1 MSEEYFNHF
10 LKEIRVSKQFSSYI
24 QLGNS
29 VLVENRFVDDFECKD
44 EETAER
50 LTEHLRKLEH
60 MRFNTGMLASYCQ
73 LNHLTDDEYHKL
85 KSIIYNDEEKG
96 IMPLVSIVEHFN
108 GVEFLREN
116 ETNYLLPIASIEAM
130 CIFINYVAV
139 HGTVPDVTVNNWW
152 EREEFKE
159 YLNYVKTENP

>member
-1 MSEEYFNHF
+1 
-10 LKEIRVSKQFSSYI
+10 
-24 QLGNS
+24 
-29 VLVENRFVDDFECKD
+29 
-44 EETAER
+44 
-50 LTEHLRKLEH
+50 
-60 MRFNTGMLASYCQ
+60 MLATTCQ
-73 LNHLTDDEYHKL
+73 LNHLSDDEYHKL

-96 IMPLVSIVEHFN
+96 IGIMPIVSIVEHFN

-130 CIFINYVAV
+130 CIFINYVAI
-139 HGTVPDVTVNNWW
+139 HGTAPDVNVNNWW

>member
-10 LKEIRVSKQFSSYI
+10 LKEIRVSKQFSSYM
-24 QLGNS
+24 QLDNS
-29 VLVENRFVDDFECKD
+29 VLFEGKPIDEFECKD

-50 LTEHLRKLEH
+50 LTEHLRKLE
-60 MRFNTGMLASYCQ
+60 RRSFNIGLLASTCQ

-96 IMPLVSIVEHFN
+96 IIPLVSIVEHFN

-130 CIFINYVAV
+130 CIFINYVAI
-139 HGTVPDVTVNNWW
+139 HGTVPDVSVNNWW
-152 EREEFKE
+152 EKKEFKE
-159 YLNYVKTENP
+159 YLSYDKTENP

>member
-1 MSEEYFNHF
+1 MSEKYFNHF
-10 LKEIRVSKQFSSYI
+10 LKEIRVSRQFSCYM

-29 VLVENRFVDDFECKD
+29 VLFEGKPIDEFECKD

-50 LTEHLRKLEH
+50 LTEHLRKLE
-60 MRFNTGMLASYCQ
+60 RRSLNNEMLATTCQ
-73 LNHLTDDEYHKL
+73 LNHLSDDEYHKL

-96 IMPLVSIVEHFN
+96 IGIMPIVSIVEHFN

-130 CIFINYVAV
+130 CIFINYVAI
-139 HGTVPDVTVNNWW
+139 HGTAPDDNVNN
-152 EREEFKE
+152 
-159 YLNYVKTENP
+159 